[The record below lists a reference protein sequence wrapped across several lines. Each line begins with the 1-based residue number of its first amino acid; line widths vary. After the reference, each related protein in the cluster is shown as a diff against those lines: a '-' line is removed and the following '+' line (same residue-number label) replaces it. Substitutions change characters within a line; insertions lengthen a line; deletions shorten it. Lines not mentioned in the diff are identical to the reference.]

1 VVVLLVLLA
10 ASWYFVEN
18 PASQMF
24 GHTVTRVPL
33 QQKIVALTFD
43 DGPNPPYTNE
53 ILSYL
58 HSQHVVATFFV
69 VGRAV
74 EAHPDVVREE
84 VKDGNALGNHTW
96 DHAHL
101 VLERSAHIALE
112 ISETDAAIQ
121 KATGVRT
128 RLFRPPFG
136 ARDYLVIN
144 VARRM
149 GYEVIM
155 WSVPLPRDWQ
165 NPPPTVIR
173 DRVARYV
180 KDGSIIVLHDGNRGR
195 SGNRE
200 ATVQATK
207 LIVAELKAEGYRFV
221 TVPELLKLG
230 LAARTGPP
238 NSVPTE

>member
-1 VVVLLVLLA
+1 
-10 ASWYFVEN
+10 
-18 PASQMF
+18 
-24 GHTVTRVPL
+24 
-33 QQKIVALTFD
+33 
-43 DGPNPPYTNE
+43 
-53 ILSYL
+53 
-58 HSQHVVATFFV
+58 
-69 VGRAV
+69 
-74 EAHPDVVREE
+74 
-84 VKDGNALGNHTW
+84 
-96 DHAHL
+96 
-101 VLERSAHIALE
+101 
-112 ISETDAAIQ
+112 
-121 KATGVRT
+121 
-128 RLFRPPFG
+128 
-136 ARDYLVIN
+136 
-144 VARRM
+144 
-149 GYEVIM
+149 M

-173 DRVARYV
+173 DRVVRYV